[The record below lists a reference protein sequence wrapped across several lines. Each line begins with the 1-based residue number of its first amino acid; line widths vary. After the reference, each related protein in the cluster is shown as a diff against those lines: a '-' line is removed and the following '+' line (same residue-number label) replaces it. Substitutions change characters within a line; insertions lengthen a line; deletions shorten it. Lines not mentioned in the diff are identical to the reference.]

1 MMMELNESI
10 LTFHNHAICDL
21 SPELES
27 IGHSIEN
34 VKGKEDEFSGPA
46 DNRNIF
52 EVIDEFDD
60 ENKDL

>member
-1 MMMELNESI
+1 MRPITWAQIDRLLNRE
-10 LTFHNHAICDL
+10 
-21 SPELES
+21 
-27 IGHSIEN
+27 GK
-34 VKGKEDEFSGPA
+34 KGKEDEFSGSA